1 MRKLLILIFAF
12 AAAAAGQTQVH
23 RPVPLP
29 SWRDLKFPPLKP
41 VVIPKP
47 ETFTLPNG
55 MKVYLLENHELPLMS
70 GVALVRTGNLFDP
83 PDKVGVADLTGTLI
97 RTGGTEKKTG
107 DQLDVELENVAA
119 SVESG
124 IGETSGS
131 VSFSCLKD
139 NADQVLGDF
148 KDVLTSPAFRED
160 KLDLAKTQLRSMIA
174 RRNDEA
180 AGIANREFTN
190 IVYGRNTPYGWMIE
204 YATLDNI
211 QRQDLVRFYQRYF
224 FPSNILLAVYGDFSS
239 AEMKAKLES
248 LFGDWTVKQPPVP
261 KFPAVEKKPQP
272 GIYLATKTDVTQTYF
287 NIGQLGGEFKDKDFP
302 ALAVMSDILGGGFS
316 SRLFKK
322 VRTELGYAYD
332 IGASWSPKYDHP
344 GLFEI
349 NGSTQSKDTVP
360 TIEAIRGEVTKIR
373 TSEVTDQE
381 LQTAKDTVLNGFV
394 FYFDEPSKTLNRL
407 LQYEYFG
414 YPEDFI
420 FTYQKAVG
428 AVTKADVLRVAKEYL
443 HPGQFTIVAVGNP
456 KQFVTPLSTLGLK
469 ETALDLTIPEPKK
482 AVVAANPA
490 SKQKGRE
497 LLERAQRALGGPDKL
512 AAVKDLS
519 MSAEVAISTGGPG
532 MKVQQKSDFIFP
544 SRMRQEIQAP
554 FGKQVSY
561 SDGESGWIAT
571 LQGVQVMPEPVLK
584 QSQGE
589 MFHELI
595 RLVLSDEDPQRMVV
609 ATGPGVVE
617 SSNTGGEAASLKID
631 EKTGL
636 PVAVSYETMGRTGP
650 VQVEETFSD
659 WREVNGIKL
668 PFAMSITQAGKKFA
682 DAQVT
687 DYRINSGLTE
697 EALSKKP

>member
-1 MRKLLILIFAF
+1 MKKLLILAF
-12 AAAAAGQTQVH
+12 VFTMAAAGQTQVH

-29 SWRDLKFPPLKP
+29 SWKDLKFPPLKP

-83 PDKVGVADLTGTLI
+83 PDKIGLADLTGTLI

-119 SVESG
+119 SVESD

-139 NADQVLGDF
+139 NADQVLGAF

-160 KLDLAKTQLRSMIA
+160 KLDLSKTQLRSMIA

-180 AGIANREFTN
+180 SGIANREFTN

-204 YATLDNI
+204 YSDLDKI
-211 QRQDLVRFYQRYF
+211 QRQDLVQFYQRYF
-224 FPSNILLAVYGDFSS
+224 FPSNVLLAVYGDFSS
-239 AEMKAKLES
+239 TEMKAKLES
-248 LFGDWTVKQPPVP
+248 LFADWTVKQPPVP
-261 KFPAVEKKPQP
+261 KFPAVEKKPEP

-287 NIGQLGGEFKDKDFP
+287 NIGQLGGEFDDKDFP

-332 IGASWSPKYDHP
+332 IGASWAAKYDHP

-360 TIEAIRGEVTKIR
+360 TIEAIRDEVNKIR

-414 YPEDFI
+414 YPKDFI
-420 FTYQKAVG
+420 FTYQKAVA

-443 HPGQFTIVAVGNP
+443 HPEQFTVVAIGNP

-469 ETALDLTIPEPKK
+469 ETAIDLTIPEPKK
-482 AVVAANPA
+482 ETVAANPA
-490 SKQKGRE
+490 STQKGRE
-497 LLERAQRALGGPDKL
+497 LLEKAQQALGGADKL

-519 MSAEVAISTGGPG
+519 LSAEVAISTGGPG
-532 MKVQQKSDFIFP
+532 MKIEQKSDYLFP
-544 SRMRQEIQAP
+544 SQMRQE
-554 FGKQVSY
+554 
-561 SDGESGWIAT
+561 
-571 LQGVQVMPEPVLK
+571 
-584 QSQGE
+584 
-589 MFHELI
+589 
-595 RLVLSDEDPQRMVV
+595 
-609 ATGPGVVE
+609 
-617 SSNTGGEAASLKID
+617 
-631 EKTGL
+631 
-636 PVAVSYETMGRTGP
+636 
-650 VQVEETFSD
+650 
-659 WREVNGIKL
+659 
-668 PFAMSITQAGKKFA
+668 
-682 DAQVT
+682 
-687 DYRINSGLTE
+687 
-697 EALSKKP
+697 

>member
-1 MRKLLILIFAF
+1 MRKLLILIFALV
-12 AAAAAGQTQVH
+12 AAAAGQTQVH

-29 SWRDLKFPPLKP
+29 SWKDLKFPPLKP

-83 PDKVGVADLTGTLI
+83 ADKIGLADLTGTLI

-139 NADQVLGDF
+139 NADQVLGAF

-160 KLDLAKTQLRSMIA
+160 KLDLAKTQLRSLIA

-204 YATLDNI
+204 YSDLDKI
-211 QRQDLVRFYQRYF
+211 QRQDLVHFYQRYF
-224 FPSNILLAVYGDFSS
+224 FPSNVLLAVYGDFSS

-261 KFPAVEKKPQP
+261 KFPAVEKKPEP

-287 NIGQLGGEFKDKDFP
+287 NIGQLGGELDDKDFP

-332 IGASWSPKYDHP
+332 IGASWAANYDHP
-344 GLFEI
+344 GVFQI

-360 TIEAIRGEVTKIR
+360 TIEAIRDEVNKIR

-407 LQYEYFG
+407 LRYEYFG
-414 YPEDFI
+414 YPKDFI
-420 FTYQKAVG
+420 FTYQKSVA

-443 HPGQFTIVAVGNP
+443 HPEQFTVVAVGNP
-456 KQFVTPLSTLGLK
+456 KQFVTPLSALGLK
-469 ETALDLTIPEPKK
+469 ETAIDLTIPEPKK
-482 AVVAANPA
+482 ETVAADPA

-497 LLERAQRALGGPDKL
+497 LLEKAQQALGGADKL

-519 MSAEVAISTGGPG
+519 LSAEVAISTGGPG
-532 MKVQQKSDFIFP
+532 MKIEQKSDFLFP
-544 SRMRQEIQAP
+544 SQMRQEIQAP
-554 FGKQVSY
+554 FGKQVIY
-561 SDGESGWIAT
+561 SDGQSGWIAT
-571 LQGVQVMPEPVLK
+571 PQGVQPMPEPVLK

-595 RLVLSDEDPQRMVV
+595 ALVLSDRDPQRTI
-609 ATGPGVVE
+609 AAANPGVIEISNAQGE
-617 SSNTGGEAASLKID
+617 SARLEID

-636 PVAVSYETMGRTGP
+636 PVNVSYETMGRAGP
-650 VQVEETFSD
+650 VQVEEAFSD

-682 DAQVT
+682 DAHVT
-687 DYRINSGLTE
+687 EYKINSGLTA